1 MANRDS
7 QVYYGICKDNSNVE
21 KKTVEIQNPIIE
33 NGVIDLAI
41 GDVLVVKFDK
51 GNTAPSPVIS
61 ITTNEVSDGTP
72 DVSADSG
79 LRILIN
85 DLYEV
90 YDWEPQ
96 DLVAFV
102 CVNIGQET
110 GVNGSDESV
119 KTYAWKPIDFRI
131 ASEDAYGITKLV
143 NDESELEEND
153 ERPVSYEIIKNKI
166 DNLANNLGLT
176 YSNGTLTL
184 IFPEGYNSKSV
195 SIPVP
200 PTRTSQLTNNGSDGN
215 GVYWSSNSNNYV
227 NSTAYGIGYQY
238 TGTDSKKH
246 VIRSIVP
253 YGTITSDGV
262 ESHAIRIGRDALEAY
277 QLGTKNSSGQLIEK
291 DPYLR
296 LYGNKI
302 DLMIDDGGQV
312 RIGDV
317 DIPRDTYNP
326 WYIFTANQALFNKRL
341 IAKELV
347 VDSSLVYKGRELEN
361 RLTNFYYGQF
371 FTEPIT
377 LSAHSAAAKNSDD
390 NRTLEITRTRDG
402 YVPIAI
408 IGYNMNSSGEQ
419 VHYINMWE
427 CYIKSKNNKYYI
439 HYGVYNF
446 GDSKYTFEI
455 KFDVLFVKKG
465 LWDTI

>member
-302 DLMIDDGGQV
+302 DFMIDDGGQV

-317 DIPRDTYNP
+317 DIPGDTYNP
-326 WYIFTANQALFNKRL
+326 RYIFEANKATFNKPLTANKLTT
-341 IAKELV
+341 
-347 VDSSLVYKGRELEN
+347 SSIVYNGTELEN
-361 RLTNFYYGQF
+361 RLTNFKIITYTTGK
-371 FTEPIT
+371 FTLKANSAIT
-377 LSAHSAAAKNSDD
+377 AHTTED
-390 NRTLEITRTRDG
+390 NRTYTIPSRSDG
-402 YVPIAI
+402 YTPIGI
-408 IGYNMNSSGEQ
+408 VGYNMNSEGEQ
-419 VHYINMWE
+419 VHYVNMWE
-427 CYIKSKNNKYYI
+427 CYLNGNVI

-446 GDSKYTFEI
+446 SDKARTLTEI
-455 KFDVLFVKKG
+455 KFKVLFVKNKVV
-465 LWDTI
+465 D